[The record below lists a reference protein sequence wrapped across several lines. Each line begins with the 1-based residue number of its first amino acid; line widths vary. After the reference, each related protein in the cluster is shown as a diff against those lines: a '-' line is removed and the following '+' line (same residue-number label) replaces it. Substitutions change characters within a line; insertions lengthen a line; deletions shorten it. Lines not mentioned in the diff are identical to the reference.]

1 MKEKS
6 LLITLFDRGD
16 EMQKLELKSYLEER
30 DIYILNGKTNK
41 VKEQNLEGTFNQIEN
56 IVLFH
61 NRMGCYKENLLPRIG
76 ASIGREIDNYNLQMI
91 LIGKYIK
98 EIENKN
104 NLNSIDFYLIRNG
117 EMLLN
122 KGRKALNHIYSN
134 NYRKLIYRSMRN
146 YEVCLSRVDE
156 NNLFVEENNK
166 IFIGTIKYLAYNL
179 KEHDIYSYIKK
190 IKRKD
195 IEFSIEEVIDYYIK
209 IANLESD
216 SKQYLRALC
225 SYPNEEFKVL
235 ERYILKKID
244 TNEDRVLEMLYKAK
258 RMDSRCLII

>member
-16 EMQKLELKSYLEER
+16 EMQRLELKSYLEARE
-30 DIYILNGKTNK
+30 IYILSGKTNRA
-41 VKEQNLEGTFNQIEN
+41 KEPKLENVFNQIEN

-61 NRMGCYKENLLPRIG
+61 NRMGNYKENLLPRIG
-76 ASIGREIDNYNLQMI
+76 ASIGKEIDNYNSQVVLV
-91 LIGKYIK
+91 GKYIK
-98 EIENKN
+98 EIENKS

-122 KGRKALNHIYSN
+122 KGRKALNYIYSN
-134 NYRKLIYRSMRN
+134 NYRKLIYRSMKN
-146 YEVCLSRVDE
+146 YEVCLSRIDE
-156 NNLFVEENNK
+156 NNLVVDENNK
-166 IFIGTIKYLAYNL
+166 IFIGTIKYLTYNL

-195 IEFSIEEVIDYYIK
+195 IEFSIEEAIDYYIQ

-235 ERYILKKID
+235 ERYIRKKID
-244 TNEDRVLEMLYKAK
+244 TNEDEVLKMLYKAK
-258 RMDSRCLII
+258 KMDSRCLII

>member
-1 MKEKS
+1 
-6 LLITLFDRGD
+6 
-16 EMQKLELKSYLEER
+16 MQKLELKSYLEER
-30 DIYILNGKTNK
+30 DIYILNGKINRT
-41 VKEQNLEGTFNQIEN
+41 KEQKIKNIFNQIEN

-61 NRMGCYKENLLPRIG
+61 NRMGEYKENLLPRIG
-76 ASIGREIDNYNLQMI
+76 AAIGREIDNYNSQII

-98 EIENKN
+98 SIENKS

-122 KGRKALNHIYSN
+122 RGRKALSHVYSN
-134 NYRKLIYRSMRN
+134 NYRKLIYRSMKN

-156 NNLFVEENNK
+156 NNLVVEDNNK
-166 IFIGTIKYLAYNL
+166 IFIGTIKYLTYNL

-195 IEFSIEEVIDYYIK
+195 MEFSIEEVIDYYIE

-244 TNEDRVLEMLYKAK
+244 TNEDGILELLYKAK
-258 RMDSRCLII
+258 NMDSKCLII

>member
-1 MKEKS
+1 
-6 LLITLFDRGD
+6 
-16 EMQKLELKSYLEER
+16 
-30 DIYILNGKTNK
+30 
-41 VKEQNLEGTFNQIEN
+41 
-56 IVLFH
+56 
-61 NRMGCYKENLLPRIG
+61 
-76 ASIGREIDNYNLQMI
+76 MI